1 VNDGSRDNRSEAGFA
16 LGAPSARVTLRRMS
30 GLIPQTFINDLLAR
44 VDIVEVIEPRVQLKK
59 AGGRYVGLCPF
70 HQEKTPSFNVVP
82 DRQFY
87 YCFGCGAT
95 GTALKFLLQHERLDF
110 VTAVE
115 TLAKIAG
122 VEVPRERGDREQ
134 AEANRRLFD
143 VLAAAEKFY
152 RGALKSHAE
161 AARAVTYLKGRGV
174 SGLVARDFGIGFAPS
189 GWDNL
194 IGGLA
199 EAKAEDLLAAGL
211 VIARDT
217 GGHYD
222 RFRDRI
228 MFPIRDVRGRVIAF
242 GGRVLGDEKPK
253 YLNSPETAVFHKG
266 RELYGLYEA
275 RRASRRL
282 EQLIL
287 VEGYMDVVALAQSGV
302 TNAVATLGTASGAPH
317 FEKLF
322 RYVPSVVCCFDGDAA
337 GREAAWKA
345 LSVALATLSAGR
357 QLSFVF
363 LPDGED
369 PDTLVRREGRAA
381 FEARVKGA
389 VSAAEY
395 LFQRLA
401 QGVDLAVIDGKAR
414 LADLA
419 LPYIRQVPEGVLR
432 SLMVRRLSELTM
444 LAPEALVG
452 SSVTGAAGQ
461 TPRRPPKR
469 AAEGRRLDEFMLTVL
484 VRAPSVLAG
493 LDADRRAELVGAEE
507 GLLGQVAQY
516 VAANPEAD
524 TAGLLGYWTGLE
536 GHADLVDHAQRAL
549 ILEGDA
555 LKREFEG
562 AVDQWR
568 SARSKANR
576 EALLADLREAGSKE
590 KLEAYWKLK
599 QQVE

>member
-1 VNDGSRDNRSEAGFA
+1 M
-16 LGAPSARVTLRRMS
+16 P

-44 VDIVEVIEPRVQLKK
+44 VDIVEVIEARVPLKK

-95 GTALKFLLQHERLDF
+95 GTALKFLLQHDRLDF

-115 TLAKIAG
+115 TLAKIVG
-122 VEVPRERGDREQ
+122 VDVPRESGDREQ
-134 AEANRRLFD
+134 AETNRRLFD

-152 RGALKSHAE
+152 RDALKSHAE
-161 AARAVTYLKGRGV
+161 AARAVSYLKGRGV
-174 SGLVARDFGIGFAPS
+174 SGLVARDFGIGFAPP

-194 IGGLA
+194 IAALP
-199 EAKAEDLLAAGL
+199 ETKPEDLLAAGL

-228 MFPIRDVRGRVIAF
+228 MFPIRDLRGRVIAF
-242 GGRVLGDEKPK
+242 GGRVLGDERPK

-287 VEGYMDVVALAQSGV
+287 VEGYMDVVALAQAGIA
-302 TNAVATLGTASGAPH
+302 NAVATLGTASGAPH

-322 RYVPSVVCCFDGDAA
+322 RHAPSVVCCFDGDTA

-369 PDTLVRREGRAA
+369 PDSLVRREGRAA
-381 FEARVKGA
+381 FETRIKGA

-401 QGVDLAVIDGKAR
+401 QGLDLAVLDGKAH

-419 LPYIRQVPEGVLR
+419 LPYIRRVPEGVLR
-432 SLMVRRLSELTM
+432 SLMLRRLSELTA
-444 LAPEALVG
+444 LAPETLAA
-452 SSVTGAAGQ
+452 TAPTAGAADRPLR
-461 TPRRPPKR
+461 PRR
-469 AAEGRRLDEFMLTVL
+469 AAEGRRLGEFLLTVL
-484 VRAPSVLAG
+484 VRAPSVLASIDG
-493 LDADRRAELVGAEE
+493 DRRADLVSADT
-507 GLLGQVAQY
+507 GLLGEVAQFI
-516 VAANPEAD
+516 ATHPDTD
-524 TAGLLGYWTGLE
+524 TAAILGYWTGEE
-536 GHADLVDHAQRAL
+536 GHAELVDCAQRAL
-549 ILEGDA
+549 ILEGEA
-555 LKREFEG
+555 LEREFED

-576 EALLADLREAGSKE
+576 EVLLADLRAAGSKE
-590 KLEAYWKLK
+590 KLEAYWRLK
-599 QQVE
+599 QRVE